1 MDEALIS
8 VRFSGLLREFR
19 RNSGLTQ
26 QELADLSALSVRAVR
41 DLESGRVHR
50 PRRETVRLLVSTLR
64 LEGARRAAFEDAAA
78 ADHTELPLVAGQFTL
93 LGRDDEVRA
102 LLELLR
108 SGGQRLI
115 SVTGLPG
122 VGKTRLAT
130 EVANRLR
137 ASGWQVSWSHGGQ
150 SAARDA
156 LLVLDSATPDGPN
169 VGELLRRNPGLRVL
183 ATATGP
189 LRLPGERVMPLAPL
203 AAPRPA
209 PGADPAAL
217 LRQAAVQLFLSHVR
231 RVRPGYQLAA
241 AEVATVAELCHRL
254 DGLPA
259 AIEHAADWCLIHSP
273 GRLLAWARRDPL
285 EVAGSPVADGPDL
298 RTAVQAAVE
307 ELDSTADQLLRL
319 LAATGRGRSFEEVV
333 AQVGGPAAEVAKG
346 VHALLLRGLIR
357 NLPGDGA
364 ERFTVPRLVRRAIA
378 DLPARS
384 VRLLAAV

>member
-1 MDEALIS
+1 MMIS

-78 ADHTELPLVAGQFTL
+78 AEPAEPPPQRTPFTL
-93 LGRDDEVRA
+93 LGRADEVRA

-115 SVTGLPG
+115 SLTGLPG
-122 VGKTRLAT
+122 VGKSRLAT
-130 EVANRLR
+130 EVAERLR
-137 ASGWQVSWSHGGQ
+137 AGGWQICWTATGRPAPG
-150 SAARDA
+150 DA
-156 LLVLDSATPDGPN
+156 LLVLDGAPPSDPGIA
-169 VGELLRRNPGLRVL
+169 ELLRRHPGLRVL
-183 ATATGP
+183 ATATEP

-217 LRQAAVQLFLSHVR
+217 LRQDAVQLFLSHVR

-241 AEVATVAELCHRL
+241 GEVAVVAELCARL

-259 AIEHAADWCLIHSP
+259 AIEHAADWCLIHP
-273 GRLLAWARRDPL
+273 PHRLLAWAREDPL
-285 EVAGSPVADGPDL
+285 AVACSPVADGTGPDL
-298 RTAVQAAVE
+298 RAAVRTATE
-307 ELDSTADQLLRL
+307 ELGPGPGQLLRL
-319 LAATGRGRSFEEVV
+319 LAGSGRPRTFEEI
-333 AQVGGPAAEVAKG
+333 VGYVGRPAAEVARG
-346 VHALLLRGLIR
+346 VHALLLRGLVR
-357 NLPGDGA
+357 STPGGGGECFA
-364 ERFTVPRLVRRAIA
+364 VPRLVRRALA
-378 DLPARS
+378 ELPLPG